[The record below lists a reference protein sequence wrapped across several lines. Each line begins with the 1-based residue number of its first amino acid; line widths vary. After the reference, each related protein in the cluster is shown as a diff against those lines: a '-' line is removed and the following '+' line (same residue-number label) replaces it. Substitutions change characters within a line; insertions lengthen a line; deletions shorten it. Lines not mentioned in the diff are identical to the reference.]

1 MDIKSIL
8 VGIDFSEG
16 SRSAFRYAAELARP
30 FEARLVLVHVIDGHD
45 LGLLA
50 SATGEDEARVLQKLR
65 REAGQRLSEFVAAA
79 GEAGVEAES
88 LVTSGVPYHQIAL
101 KARELAAD
109 LIVVGGVGTG
119 RDRMAEI
126 FFGSTAEK
134 VVRLLPCPVLCV
146 PPSEV
151 K

>member
-8 VGIDFSEG
+8 VGIDFSAG
-16 SRSAFRYAAELARP
+16 SRSAFRYAAELARR
-30 FEARLVLVHVIDGHD
+30 FGARLVLVHVIDSHD
-45 LGLLA
+45 LRLLA
-50 SATGEDEARVLQKLR
+50 TAGGEDEAKVLARLR
-65 REAGQRLSEFVAAA
+65 HEAGAGIGEFVAGEGAA
-79 GEAGVEAES
+79 DLEMES
-88 LVTSGVPYHQIAL
+88 LVTSGLPYHQIAL

-109 LIVVGGVGTG
+109 LIVVGGTG
-119 RDRMAEI
+119 MSRDRVAEM

-146 PPSEV
+146 PIGEP